1 MRRLC
6 FSNEESLKVDD
17 GCSFKLP
24 QELGSIK
31 TYGYGRKSNQET
43 RNLYTVRLFE
53 LKSQEHEEE
62 KSVTSPKA
70 KLAWLKET
78 LNVYESVKVNK
89 NMEDSVYNVEDKWEL
104 ESPLEHSLIRL
115 FRTKSRYIKFLKKK
129 LLIEKYLKDMN
140 KDHKDHIKLL

>member
-17 GCSFKLP
+17 SCSFKLP

-53 LKSQEHEEE
+53 LKTEGHEEE
-62 KSVTSPKA
+62 KSVQPKA

-104 ESPLEHSLIRL
+104 ESPLEHSLIKL

-129 LLIEKYLKDMN
+129 LLIEKYLKGM